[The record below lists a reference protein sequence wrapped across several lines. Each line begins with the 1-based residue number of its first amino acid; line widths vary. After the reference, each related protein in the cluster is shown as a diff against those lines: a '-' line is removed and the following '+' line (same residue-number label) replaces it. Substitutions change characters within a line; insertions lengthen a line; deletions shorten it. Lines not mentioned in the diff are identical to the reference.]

1 MKTNDGESLSSLLLL
16 RENGSS
22 TITEKLYEKLKLLII
37 TGQLTPGSALPNEN
51 EMCQMLQIGR
61 GTLREAYQIL
71 ATNGLI
77 TRTKVG
83 TYINDRSTIINFA
96 PLSIVS
102 ELADYDDILNFR
114 MMFEKECARAAAES
128 ITAEELKQLGEIIN
142 ESSHATESKELS
154 ELDYYFHQAVVEYSH
169 NPLLINLF
177 PSVWNSFQSMLS
189 KCKVWLYALTPEKT
203 SNNVT
208 NHARIYEALEARDA
222 VSAMNRMEEHLLDVY
237 KIPKSAGVN

>member
-16 RENGSS
+16 RENGSFYNYRKVVRK
-22 TITEKLYEKLKLLII
+22 TEVINNNR
-37 TGQLTPGSALPNEN
+37 TTLTPGSALPNEN

-128 ITAEELKQLGEIIN
+128 ITAEELKQLGVKLLMRAVTPPNLRNCLNWIIIFIRQWWN
-142 ESSHATESKELS
+142 IATIPCSSIFS
-154 ELDYYFHQAVVEYSH
+154 
-169 NPLLINLF
+169 PLYGIPFSPCCLR
-177 PSVWNSFQSMLS
+177 V
-189 KCKVWLYALTPEKT
+189 KCVALCIDP
-203 SNNVT
+203 
-208 NHARIYEALEARDA
+208 
-222 VSAMNRMEEHLLDVY
+222 
-237 KIPKSAGVN
+237 